1 MLNAQCD
8 TDEYSN
14 NITPKVL
21 QFVIVLMAC
30 RCWKKAMVTAR
41 RPTVNIKRNELLTFR
56 TKRRQNMY
64 VLKLK
69 ILFFG

>member
-30 RCWKKAMVTAR
+30 RCWKKA
-41 RPTVNIKRNELLTFR
+41 TVW
-56 TKRRQNMY
+56 
-64 VLKLK
+64 
-69 ILFFG
+69 